1 MIIFSSGRFLDGN
14 ILRDCQPCTSMSE
27 AIEQLRADMR
37 IQHWCLSTGL
47 QVRAVSDGEGEPLV
61 EYEFVVHVEPE
72 FVGPRRNG
80 VPRLMRVS
88 EFAELMGWVD
98 GPGNSAIFNKR
109 LTRNKFKNR
118 RRR

>member
-1 MIIFSSGRFLDGN
+1 
-14 ILRDCQPCTSMSE
+14 MSE
-27 AIEQLRADMR
+27 ANEQLRADMR

-47 QVRAVSDGEGEPLV
+47 QVKAVSDIKGGPLV

-88 EFAELMGWVD
+88 DFAELMGWVA
-98 GPGNSAIFNKR
+98 GPGNTAIFNRR
-109 LTRNKFKNR
+109 LNRNKHKR